1 VYFCRKKARHEKWT
15 KEWPKLKG
23 VYTAITPICKALK
36 QNSQDCD
43 HNSVSISFVKMA
55 DGVSKEFLDTLDSS
69 FMYTQILKEI
79 FLTIDFEQSH
89 INEFLTY
96 CRKQFVGNNAELRNV
111 ENLRK
116 EYRDHR
122 PICGPRMIVSF
133 ISCSIEHYV

>member
-1 VYFCRKKARHEKWT
+1 
-15 KEWPKLKG
+15 
-23 VYTAITPICKALK
+23 
-36 QNSQDCD
+36 
-43 HNSVSISFVKMA
+43 MA

-89 INEFLTY
+89 INKFLTY
-96 CRKQFVGNNAELRNV
+96 CRKQFVGNNTELRNV

-122 PICGPRMIVSF
+122 PICGTRMIVSF